1 MAGQTLRVT
10 KIVNNVPR
18 EYHLYKRKAE
28 YCLVVMLRLKL
39 RIVEKFKTEW
49 WDSFVIFPYFEG
61 RLEIYLKSA
70 KEYY

>member
-39 RIVEKFKTEW
+39 RIVEKFKTE
-49 WDSFVIFPYFEG
+49 
-61 RLEIYLKSA
+61 
-70 KEYY
+70 